1 MLSIIQT
8 YLKQGASQCHLLHL
22 CDATILIKYIFTII
36 LGSTKSI
43 VICISPLTSIMV
55 DQQAKFSLRGLKMEF
70 VGEAQLNKEAEER
83 VLRGEVQLVY
93 ISPESILSNFKFRR
107 MLTSSVYMDNLV
119 ALVVDEA
126 HCVKTWGDTFRYI
139 FAEIGT
145 LRSLISNHV
154 KMMALTATCTSETL
168 QIVKDRLSMNDPTII
183 ALCPQRSNIFYNVKS
198 AVSLDQFSSNVVEE
212 FSKDR
217 SMFIKTVIFCRT
229 YKGCGDLFSTIRHK
243 MGKNVTEPPE
253 YPDFD
258 EFRIIYHNIYTDHLS
273 QISFIELL
281 HMEITGYV
289 ASCSSFCVDTP

>member
-1 MLSIIQT
+1 
-8 YLKQGASQCHLLHL
+8 
-22 CDATILIKYIFTII
+22 
-36 LGSTKSI
+36 
-43 VICISPLTSIMV
+43 MV
-55 DQQAKFSLRGLKMEF
+55 DQQAKFSLRGLKTEF

-126 HCVKTWGDTFRYI
+126 HCVKTMGDTFRYI

-183 ALCPQRSNIFYNVKS
+183 AHFVLNGPIYFTME
-198 AVSLDQFSSNVVEE
+198 SL
-212 FSKDR
+212 
-217 SMFIKTVIFCRT
+217 
-229 YKGCGDLFSTIRHK
+229 L
-243 MGKNVTEPPE
+243 
-253 YPDFD
+253 
-258 EFRIIYHNIYTDHLS
+258 
-273 QISFIELL
+273 
-281 HMEITGYV
+281 
-289 ASCSSFCVDTP
+289 

>member
-1 MLSIIQT
+1 
-8 YLKQGASQCHLLHL
+8 
-22 CDATILIKYIFTII
+22 
-36 LGSTKSI
+36 
-43 VICISPLTSIMV
+43 MV
-55 DQQAKFSLRGLKMEF
+55 DQQAKFSLRGLKTEF

-183 ALCPQRSNIFYNVKS
+183 
-198 AVSLDQFSSNVVEE
+198 VVLN
-212 FSKDR
+212 
-217 SMFIKTVIFCRT
+217 
-229 YKGCGDLFSTIRHK
+229 G
-243 MGKNVTEPPE
+243 P
-253 YPDFD
+253 
-258 EFRIIYHNIYTDHLS
+258 IYFT
-273 QISFIELL
+273 
-281 HMEITGYV
+281 M
-289 ASCSSFCVDTP
+289 